1 MAADK
6 TLDIEMAYGDSF
18 PHGEPIPAAR
28 QALFAPL
35 VATNGAG
42 QTESFPINSENTGSA
57 WRILPRAHGW

>member
-1 MAADK
+1 
-6 TLDIEMAYGDSF
+6 MAYGDSF